1 MKPILNR
8 NRKSSVINKVKNY
21 QRKSTLNQTTSNKN
35 KNILLNQEFYSIFKT
50 NRTLQKYIDQRLSSL
65 NPTTQPQKKTIEYKS
80 YNNTRNNSFN
90 LRKSNNNKITKK
102 KINNNNSIKSKES
115 KLNLGRNNSKKQI
128 LSLKKQYKTKQN
140 YSSFN
145 NLPNI
150 KYKNYNTNKN
160 LFKSPIQ
167 TKGKLIKN
175 FCQNY
180 SSSVSTGIS
189 LKNNNEIYKPCTH
202 FLDNNSFVK
211 NENSENELEENQ
223 DFEIIPF
230 NNKEFQINSNEDRN
244 NKSMNNN
251 YEIDTIEDNMIDN
264 KILFKGGENGSPITF
279 GNSFSYTNSKK
290 SSSTRRV
297 LKNEDIE
304 KDDESISILK
314 SQNETLK
321 KELKESN
328 QQITFL
334 KNEIEK
340 LIKKRKIKNFKQCI
354 QIRSKCPD
362 SITFIKKFSKNNPCL
377 EQNIFEF
384 NNYHSHHDLKI
395 NQNNVKILKNK
406 RK

>member
-1 MKPILNR
+1 
-8 NRKSSVINKVKNY
+8 
-21 QRKSTLNQTTSNKN
+21 
-35 KNILLNQEFYSIFKT
+35 
-50 NRTLQKYIDQRLSSL
+50 
-65 NPTTQPQKKTIEYKS
+65 
-80 YNNTRNNSFN
+80 
-90 LRKSNNNKITKK
+90 
-102 KINNNNSIKSKES
+102 
-115 KLNLGRNNSKKQI
+115 
-128 LSLKKQYKTKQN
+128 
-140 YSSFN
+140 
-145 NLPNI
+145 
-150 KYKNYNTNKN
+150 
-160 LFKSPIQ
+160 
-167 TKGKLIKN
+167 
-175 FCQNY
+175 
-180 SSSVSTGIS
+180 
-189 LKNNNEIYKPCTH
+189 
-202 FLDNNSFVK
+202 
-211 NENSENELEENQ
+211 
-223 DFEIIPF
+223 
-230 NNKEFQINSNEDRN
+230 
-244 NKSMNNN
+244 MNNN

-297 LKNEDIE
+297 LKNDDIE